1 MSGLGVIYGRGS
13 VGCGS
18 AVGQSGAQSRTLRAF
33 RVDGGRYC
41 QIFFVE
47 NYIIDKIIFKAII
60 SLSFRVLLLKLIFRS
75 KGSVIVLYD

>member
-1 MSGLGVIYGRGS
+1 MLSMGAGRWA
-13 VGCGS
+13 VVRR
-18 AVGQSGAQSRTLRAF
+18 VGQSGAQSRTWREF
-33 RVDGGRYC
+33 RVDGCLYC
-41 QIFFVE
+41 QVFFVG